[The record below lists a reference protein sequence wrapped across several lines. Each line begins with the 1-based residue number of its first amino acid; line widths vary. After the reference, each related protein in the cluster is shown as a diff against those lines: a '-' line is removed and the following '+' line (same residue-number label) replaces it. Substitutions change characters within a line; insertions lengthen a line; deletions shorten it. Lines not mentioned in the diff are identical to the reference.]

1 MGKEMELYSY
11 LDQLLTTTDLEHPEK
26 YQMISEEEASLD
38 AKNEDYVKSLMLLG
52 IVDIKELLQKS
63 IDKDYALNRKLLY
76 VFIVELRIDSDKQ
89 GKELFSNIIYLVKQP
104 EAQSHLMGYIANM
117 FSTKCPVEG
126 R

>member
-1 MGKEMELYSY
+1 MELYSY

-117 FSTKCPVEG
+117 FSAKCPVEG

>member
-1 MGKEMELYSY
+1 MELYSY